1 MLLKVENLSIELGE
15 FKLEDSS
22 FGVEKGNYL
31 MIIGPTGS
39 GKTIIL
45 ETIAGFYQPKQ
56 GKIYMNGEDITT
68 LPPEKRGI
76 SMIYQDYMLFP
87 HMSVYDNIAFGVRKK
102 RNNEKEIKNEINHI
116 AKVLEIQ
123 HLLSR
128 SPTTLSGG
136 EQQRVA
142 IARALVVKPEI
153 LLMDEPFSSLDVKT
167 RERMRKLVKNAM
179 EEYNTTVIQVTHDFE
194 DVFTLANKI
203 IIMKEGKILQM
214 GTPEEIFSRPA
225 NEFIANFVSTNLL
238 RCKAIKN
245 ENNLSALNCNGVI
258 LYSAEEANIKAEV
271 TVSIRPE
278 EIIISDNMI
287 KSSAKNVLRAEVIKM
302 EKRGNLVWVTIDAG
316 IKLKVIITP
325 NSAEALGIKE
335 SKDIYAIFKAT
346 SVKVIE

>member
-15 FKLEDSS
+15 FKLENAS
-22 FGVEKGNYL
+22 FGVEKGDYL

-56 GKIYMNGEDITT
+56 GRIYMKGKDITT

-76 SMIYQDYMLFP
+76 SMVYQDYMLFP
-87 HMSVYDNIAFGVRKK
+87 HMSVYDNIAFGLRKK
-102 RNNEKEIKNEINHI
+102 NDNEKEIKNEINHI

-123 HLLSR
+123 HLLNR

-179 EEYNTTVIQVTHDFE
+179 EEYDTTVIQVTHDFE
-194 DVFTLANKI
+194 DVFTLADKI
-203 IIMKEGKILQM
+203 IIMKGGKILQM
-214 GTPEEIFSRPA
+214 GTPEEIFSKPA

-245 ENNLSALNCNGVI
+245 EDNLSVLNCNGVI
-258 LYSAEEANIKAEV
+258 LYSAEEVDVKGEV

-278 EIIISDNMI
+278 DIIISDNMV
-287 KSSAKNVLRAEVIKM
+287 KSSAKNVLRAKVIEM

-316 IKLKVIITP
+316 IRLRVIITP
-325 NSAEALGIKE
+325 NSAEALGIRENKE
-335 SKDIYAIFKAT
+335 IYAIFKAA

>member
-15 FKLEDSS
+15 FKLENAS
-22 FGVEKGNYL
+22 FGVEKGDYL

-56 GKIYMNGEDITT
+56 GRIYMKGKDITT

-76 SMIYQDYMLFP
+76 SMVYQDYMLFP
-87 HMSVYDNIAFGVRKK
+87 HMSVYDNIAFGLRKK
-102 RNNEKEIKNEINHI
+102 NDNEKEIKNEINHI

-123 HLLSR
+123 HLLNR

-179 EEYNTTVIQVTHDFE
+179 EEYDTTVIQVTHDFE
-194 DVFTLANKI
+194 DVFTLADKI
-203 IIMKEGKILQM
+203 IIMKGGKILQM
-214 GTPEEIFSRPA
+214 GTPEEIFSKPA

-245 ENNLSALNCNGVI
+245 EDNLSVLNCNGVI
-258 LYSAEEANIKAEV
+258 LYSAEEVDVKGEV

-278 EIIISDNMI
+278 DIIISDNMVR
-287 KSSAKNVLRAEVIKM
+287 SSAKNVLRAKVIEM

-316 IKLKVIITP
+316 IRLRVIITP
-325 NSAEALGIKE
+325 NSAEALGIRENKE
-335 SKDIYAIFKAT
+335 IYAIFKAA

>member
-1 MLLKVENLSIELGE
+1 MLLKVEDLSIELGE
-15 FKLEDSS
+15 FKLEKAS
-22 FGVEKGNYL
+22 FGVEKGDYL

-45 ETIAGFYQPKQ
+45 ETIAGFYQPKH
-56 GKIYMNGEDITT
+56 GRIYMNGKDITG

-76 SMIYQDYMLFP
+76 SMVYQDYVLFP
-87 HMSVYDNIAFGVRKK
+87 HMSVYENIAFGLRKK
-102 RNNEKEIKNEINHI
+102 MNDEDMIKREIERI
-116 AKVLEIQ
+116 AKVLKIK
-123 HLLSR
+123 HLLNR

-167 RERMRKLVKNAM
+167 RERMRKLVKKAM
-179 EEYNTTVIQVTHDFE
+179 EEYSTTVIQVTHDFE

-214 GTPEEIFSRPA
+214 GAPEEIFSKPA

-238 RCKAIKN
+238 RCKALKN
-245 ENNLSALNCNGVI
+245 EDNVGILNCNGVI
-258 LYSAEEANIKAEV
+258 LYSADEVKVNDEV

-278 EIIISDNMI
+278 DIIISDNMV
-287 KSSAKNVLRAEVIKM
+287 KTSAKNVLRAKVVEM
-302 EKRGNLVWVTIDAG
+302 EKQGNLVWVTIDTG
-316 IKLKVIITP
+316 IRLRVIITP
-325 NSAEALGIKE
+325 NSAEALGIRE
-335 SKDIYAIFKAT
+335 GEEVYAIFKAT
-346 SVKVIE
+346 AVKVIK